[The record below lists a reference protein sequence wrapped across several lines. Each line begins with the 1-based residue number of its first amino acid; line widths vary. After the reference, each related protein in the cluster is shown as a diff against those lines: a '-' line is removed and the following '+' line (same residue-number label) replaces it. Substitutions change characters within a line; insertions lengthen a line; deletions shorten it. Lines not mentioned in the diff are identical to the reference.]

1 MGKQLKGASH
11 VISFFLGVKRGKEQ
25 KPFINVQFFLTYS
38 IDYELHIFFCS
49 RINASP
55 AAHVYENRKMFAKK
69 TKFFISDVVEI
80 GSIPASLL
88 ANIGNG
94 QHFPH
99 REKKD

>member
-1 MGKQLKGASH
+1 M
-11 VISFFLGVKRGKEQ
+11 ISFFLDVKRGNEHGSS
-25 KPFINVQFFLTYS
+25 FMTVQFFLTSS

-55 AAHVYENRKMFAKK
+55 AANVYENRKMFAKK
-69 TKFFISDVVEI
+69 TKLCIFDVVGF

-88 ANIGNG
+88 ANIVNG

-99 REKKD
+99 GEKKE